1 MSIIITTAT
10 DYVFTIIAR
19 HFDKC
24 SAYTLPSKPCRAI
37 KCSSKPCR
45 AIVII
50 IPISQMNRL
59 LIYMPVS
66 LGERTT
72 ARIRKMGV
80 TRDNSGLSLGQ
91 SQAPGRAKEFRGI

>member
-1 MSIIITTAT
+1 MSIIITT

-37 KCSSKPCR
+37 
-45 AIVII
+45 III

-80 TRDNSGLSLGQ
+80 TRDDSGLSLGQ

>member
-37 KCSSKPCR
+37 
-45 AIVII
+45 III

-72 ARIRKMGV
+72 ARNQEDGCDQGQFRFEPGSVPGPREGKRVQKNIE
-80 TRDNSGLSLGQ
+80 SGNVHR
-91 SQAPGRAKEFRGI
+91 P